1 MHIFL
6 PLKLKDHFI
15 KPNVSKRHLDGDVAQ
30 RVCKHMQVER
40 WFSVFQAH
48 SALAEDQHSVPR
60 LCANA
65 CLQLPI
71 LLLSKDTCTHVHC
84 LHEVRHMQHT
94 Q

>member
-48 SALAEDQHSVPR
+48 SALAEDQH
-60 LCANA
+60 
-65 CLQLPI
+65 
-71 LLLSKDTCTHVHC
+71 
-84 LHEVRHMQHT
+84 
-94 Q
+94 